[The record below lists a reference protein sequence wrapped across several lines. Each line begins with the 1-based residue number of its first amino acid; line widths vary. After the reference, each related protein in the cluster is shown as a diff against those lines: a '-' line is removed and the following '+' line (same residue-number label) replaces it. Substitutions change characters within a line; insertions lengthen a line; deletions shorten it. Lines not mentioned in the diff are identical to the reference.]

1 MVAKRRIW
9 ELQHY
14 TISRILGMVYYG
26 DRLKALYKDL
36 KLEAGDATTYELHQ
50 HLTQLCRAQ
59 SRHARRV
66 EQLLEKLFA
75 PYKKH
80 VGLLSAEELCDIIES
95 GDNKQ
100 NIPLAALIWFAVRNG
115 NGNGIE
121 SRIARVLHLRE
132 HRALRL
138 YDELARMLDGEPE
151 SVTETLRAA
160 LETNEKLRYRCARL
174 ERKREE
180 LIAERDALK
189 ADKTSLILELESQKR
204 MNERLEPLDGNSQE
218 LVESMRIEL
227 SVLREELKRLR
238 RESQKSEPVRQN
250 RLEPRSSTKPADEDM
265 RCNYELK
272 GLRVAYIGGVESLKL
287 NYRAVV
293 ESFGCMFCYHCG
305 HCMRGRK
312 EIEEIV
318 EKSDIIVCP
327 VDINS
332 HNACRMIKEACK
344 ARNKPCYFLR
354 SSGLSALRKVL
365 ASFNRGYGM

>member
-36 KLEAGDATTYELHQ
+36 KLEAGDATTYEQYQ
-50 HLTQLCRAQ
+50 HLCQLCRTQ

-66 EQLLEKLFA
+66 EQLLEKQFA

-80 VGLLSAEELCDIIES
+80 VGQLSAEELCDIIES

-115 NGNGIE
+115 NGIE

-138 YDELARMLDGEPE
+138 YDKLARMLDGEPE

-189 ADKTSLILELESQKR
+189 ADKTRLILELESQKR
-204 MNERLEPLDGNSQE
+204 MNERLEPLNAQE

-238 RESQKSEPVRQN
+238 RESQKSESAGQK
-250 RLEPRSSTKPADEDM
+250 RSEQTSSGTDEGM

-305 HCMRGRK
+305 HCMRGRR

-365 ASFNRGYGM
+365 ANFNRGYGM